1 MGKINAAL
9 LMGTA
14 AAFLGG
20 CAPVIYYPQAT
31 NTAAQYPYWN
41 HTVPGVYQGN
51 YQNEARPYYTSY
63 NPSETSQPHFSQQ
76 YQPFSQQAEPADAP
90 ARRALL
96 AQAHQALG
104 IRYTFGGES
113 PGTGFD
119 CSGLTQYVYKN
130 AQGIKLPRTAAE
142 QSKASRTVSFEEMRP
157 GDLIFFRTSGS
168 TVNHVGIYVGRG
180 NFIHAASGGSK
191 VTLDNLSKTYW
202 QQRLVKFGAFLA

>member
-1 MGKINAAL
+1 MGKFNAAL
-9 LMGTA
+9 LTGTA

-20 CAPVIYYPQAT
+20 CAPVTYYPQT
-31 NTAAQYPYWN
+31 AQYPYWN
-41 HTVPGVYQGN
+41 HTVPGAYQGN
-51 YQNEARPYYTSY
+51 YQGEARPYYTSY
-63 NPSETSQPHFSQQ
+63 NPSNTSQPTYSQQ

-104 IRYTFGGES
+104 VRYTYGGES

-142 QSKASRTVSFEEMRP
+142 QSQASRTLSFEEMRP

>member
-1 MGKINAAL
+1 MNKMKATL

-20 CAPVIYYPQAT
+20 CAPVTYYPQ
-31 NTAAQYPYWN
+31 TAQSPYWN
-41 HTVPGVYQGN
+41 HTIPSVYQG
-51 YQNEARPYYTSY
+51 EARPYFASY
-63 NPSETSQPHFSQQ
+63 NPSSTSQPNFSQQ
-76 YQPFSQQAEPADAP
+76 YQPFSQPAEPYDAP

-96 AQAHQALG
+96 EQAHQALG
-104 IRYTFGGES
+104 IHYQYGGTTPS
-113 PGTGFD
+113 SGFD
-119 CSGLTQYVYKN
+119 CSGLTQYVYKHG
-130 AQGIKLPRTAAE
+130 QGITLPRTAIE
-142 QSKASRTVSFEEMRP
+142 QSQASRTVSFEEMRP